1 VKKSIVYFCL
11 LFLFLSSVNQVGAG
25 AWTQKR
31 AQGFYKLSFRLIR
44 ADRFYEPTG
53 NKIDIPTLSDYT
65 TTFYGEYGVTDWLTL
80 VANVPVFKR
89 ITLNKQVGSNSGFV
103 FFEGDSK
110 SGVADSEVGVRF
122 GLLRGGGSVL
132 SIEVLFGLPIG
143 DDSQTNGLLTGD
155 GEFNQLIKAQFGHS
169 FYPVPLYFSGEFGIN
184 NRTKGYSD
192 EWYYAAEIGY
202 TFSNKFLVSFKLR
215 GVESRKNGN
224 DTVVGG
230 MGGLFANNQSY
241 LSFGPEVSY
250 IINETFGISAGIE
263 SATQAENVLS
273 APAFSFGIFVKK

>member
-1 VKKSIVYFCL
+1 VKKCIVYFCL
-11 LFLFLSSVNQVGAG
+11 LFLFLSSANQVGAG

-31 AQGFYKLSFRLIR
+31 GKGFYKLSFRLIR
-44 ADRFYEPTG
+44 ADQFYEPTG

-65 TTFYGEYGVTDWLTL
+65 TTFYGEYGLTARLTL
-80 VANVPVFKR
+80 VANVPMFKR
-89 ITLNKQVGSNSGFV
+89 VTLNKQVGSNSGFV

-110 SGVADSEVGVRF
+110 SGVADSEVGVRL
-122 GLLRGGGSVL
+122 GLLPGGSSVL
-132 SIEVLFGLPIG
+132 SAEILFGLPIG

-169 FYPVPLYFSGEFGIN
+169 FYPKPLYFSGEFGFN

-192 EWYYAAEIGY
+192 EWHYAAEIGY

-241 LSFGPEVSY
+241 LSYGPEVSY

-263 SATQAENVLS
+263 SATRAENVLS
-273 APAFSFGIFVKK
+273 APAFSFGVFVRR

>member
-1 VKKSIVYFCL
+1 MKKSIVYFCL
-11 LFLFLSSVNQVGAG
+11 LFLFLSSANQVTAG

-31 AQGFYKLSFRLIR
+31 GQGFYKLSFRLIR
-44 ADRFYEPTG
+44 ADQFYEPTG
-53 NKIDIPTLSDYT
+53 NKIEIPTLSDYT
-65 TTFYGEYGVTDWLTL
+65 TTFYGEYGLTARLTL
-80 VANVPVFKR
+80 VVNVAVFKR
-89 ITLNKQVGSNSGFV
+89 VTLNKQVGSNSGFV

-122 GLLRGGGSVL
+122 GLLRGGSSVL
-132 SIEVLFGLPIG
+132 SAEILFGLPIG

-169 FYPVPLYFSGEFGIN
+169 FYPKPLYFSAEFGFN

-192 EWYYAAEIGY
+192 EWHYAAEIGY

-241 LSFGPEVSY
+241 LSYGPEVSY

-263 SATQAENVLS
+263 SATRAENVLS
-273 APAFSFGIFVKK
+273 APAFSFGVFVRR